1 MLTWVGRGLE
11 FWLAWLLTGVIGF
24 QLADLG
30 KPSVQGVVGEGYTR
44 MLRGESNTLP
54 DDGTFYGN
62 PEDYLLP
69 HYFPRD
75 APASHLLLLPARK
88 SYRRL
93 IEVPETA
100 VDGFAAAAAK
110 LDVNALPEAGAGGF
124 GNEDA
129 WLHA

>member
-1 MLTWVGRGLE
+1 
-11 FWLAWLLTGVIGF
+11 
-24 QLADLG
+24 
-30 KPSVQGVVGEGYTR
+30 

-75 APASHLLLLPARK
+75 APASHVVHLLLLPARK
-88 SYRRL
+88 SYRKL
-93 IEVPETA
+93 IEVSKTPVE
-100 VDGFAAAAAK
+100 GFAAAAAK

-124 GNEDA
+124 GSKDA
-129 WLHA
+129 WLQA